1 MLEMRGM
8 HCFRDTELVVAN
20 KGETLLLLIRVN
32 NARKKLWKTCFF
44 PINFLVE
51 RSNDRKE
58 TFLSFIKNKIE
69 NSSRILETLTRS

>member
-8 HCFRDTELVVAN
+8 HCFREIELVVAN
-20 KGETLLLLIRVN
+20 KGETLLLIRVN